1 MVLMVLVS
9 DVMLCDWLVM
19 VFSTW
24 LTRPVSE
31 LTADVST
38 RTQLSIHRGQAVLQT
53 GELLRLRIQFTLSRR
68 HPGGQPGDSALLGFL
83 TDRRIRD
90 GQIAAEF
97 RQLLRLGGDSP
108 LPQR

>member
-31 LTADVST
+31 LTADVSAFFPA
-38 RTQLSIHRGQAVLQT
+38 QYSSWSGC
-53 GELLRLRIQFTLSRR
+53 
-68 HPGGQPGDSALLGFL
+68 SA
-83 TDRRIRD
+83 DW
-90 GQIAAEF
+90 
-97 RQLLRLGGDSP
+97 
-108 LPQR
+108 

>member
-31 LTADVST
+31 LTADVSAFYSPY
-38 RTQLSIHRGQAVLQT
+38 RLST
-53 GELLRLRIQFTLSRR
+53 
-68 HPGGQPGDSALLGFL
+68 
-83 TDRRIRD
+83 
-90 GQIAAEF
+90 
-97 RQLLRLGGDSP
+97 
-108 LPQR
+108 